1 MRLIQDDGDDED
13 EDEDDVEIDPDHDVV
28 DGNADDEIVLVK
40 CSHCGKMTWEES
52 VSCEH
57 CGYFVTQEDPPGWR
71 PWWLIVGVV
80 AGLLCVIRW
89 IFR

>member
-1 MRLIQDDGDDED
+1 MRRVEDDDEGEDGD
-13 EDEDDVEIDPDHDVV
+13 
-28 DGNADDEIVLVK
+28 ADDEVVLVK
-40 CSHCGKMTWEES
+40 CRHCGKMTWEES

-57 CGYFVTQEDPPGWR
+57 CGYFVTLEDGARWR

>member
-13 EDEDDVEIDPDHDVV
+13 DEE
-28 DGNADDEIVLVK
+28 DDEIVLVQCK
-40 CSHCGKMTWEES
+40 HCRKTIWEES

-57 CGYFVTQEDPPGWR
+57 CGHFVTLEDEARWR

-89 IFR
+89 ILH